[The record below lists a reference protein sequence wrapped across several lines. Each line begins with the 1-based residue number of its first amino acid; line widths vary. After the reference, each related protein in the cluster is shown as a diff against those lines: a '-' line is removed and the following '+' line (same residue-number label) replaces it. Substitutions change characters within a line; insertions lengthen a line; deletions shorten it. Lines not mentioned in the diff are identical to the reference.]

1 MIDWGESAGGDSAA
15 GKATLK
21 AHRAKLADL
30 VKPWYDFVRENDGE
44 YFDKEL
50 WDRKNKIYTK
60 DTLTK
65 DQKAKEA
72 LDFLPPANINRLFV
86 AGHSRGGHG

>member
-1 MIDWGESAGGDSAA
+1 MLCVTANGSRPCAGPFTQEANRL

-21 AHRAKLADL
+21 AHHAKLADL

-50 WDRKNKIYTK
+50 WDRKNK
-60 DTLTK
+60 
-65 DQKAKEA
+65 
-72 LDFLPPANINRLFV
+72 N
-86 AGHSRGGHG
+86 

>member
-1 MIDWGESAGGDSAA
+1 MCKYGNSKRGAIGV
-15 GKATLK
+15 
-21 AHRAKLADL
+21 HYRM
-30 VKPWYDFVRENDGE
+30 
-44 YFDKEL
+44 